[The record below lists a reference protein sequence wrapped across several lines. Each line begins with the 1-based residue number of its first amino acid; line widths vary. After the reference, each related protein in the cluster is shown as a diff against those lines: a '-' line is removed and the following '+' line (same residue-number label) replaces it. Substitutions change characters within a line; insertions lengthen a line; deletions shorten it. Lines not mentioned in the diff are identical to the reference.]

1 MIKSTNLLV
10 VLVAVAFATVGVRA
24 EKFSAGGISFEGPKG
39 WLWQKPSSSMR
50 KAQFVVKNKD
60 GKAAEVVFF
69 HFGPGAA
76 GGVKANIER
85 WLGQF
90 KEPADKLKAKISDE
104 TIDGTKV
111 TYVTAEGTFMK
122 GPPFGG
128 NKVPVPDSGLL
139 GAIIGGKQGAVF
151 IKTTGP
157 KAIVKSAEKALK
169 AMVTKALKK
178 K

>member
-1 MIKSTNLLV
+1 MIKSTKLLV
-10 VLVAVAFATVGVRA
+10 VLVTLAFATAGVRA

-39 WLWQKPSSSMR
+39 WLSQKPSSSMR
-50 KAQFVVKNKD
+50 KAQFAVKGKD
-60 GKAAEVVFF
+60 GKTAEVVFF

-90 KEPADKLKAKISDE
+90 KEPVDKLKAKINDE

-128 NKVPVPDSGLL
+128 NKVPVPDSSLL
-139 GAIIGGKQGAVF
+139 GTIIGGKQGAVF

-157 KAIVKSAEKALK
+157 KAIVKGAEKALK
-169 AMVTKALKK
+169 AMVAKALKK

>member
-1 MIKSTNLLV
+1 
-10 VLVAVAFATVGVRA
+10 
-24 EKFSAGGISFEGPKG
+24 FSAGGISFVGPKG
-39 WLWQKPSSSMR
+39 WLSQQPSSSMR
-50 KAQFVVKNKD
+50 KAQFIVN
-60 GKAAEVVFF
+60 GKGGKTAEVVFF

-76 GGVKANIER
+76 GGVQANVQR

-90 KEPADKLKAKISDE
+90 KEPANKLKAKIGDE

-128 NKVPVPDSGLL
+128 NKVPVPNSGLL
-139 GAIIGGKQGAVF
+139 GAIIDGKQGAVF

-157 KAIVKSAEKALK
+157 KSIVKSAEKTLK
-169 AMVTKALKK
+169 AMINTALKK

>member
-1 MIKSTNLLV
+1 MCI
-10 VLVAVAFATVGVRA
+10 
-24 EKFSAGGISFEGPKG
+24 
-39 WLWQKPSSSMR
+39 
-50 KAQFVVKNKD
+50 D
-60 GKAAEVVFF
+60 GKTSEVGFF

-76 GGVKANIER
+76 GGVQANVQR

-90 KEPADKLKAKISDE
+90 KEPTDKLKAKISDE

-128 NKVPVPDSGLL
+128 SKVPVPESGLL
-139 GAIIGGKQGAVF
+139 GAIIDGKQGAVF

-157 KAIVKSAEKALK
+157 KAIV
-169 AMVTKALKK
+169 
-178 K
+178 

>member
-1 MIKSTNLLV
+1 MEASTCDRDGSRSGWNKKTAMDSSCQEGLCQQPLRLAGSLAAA
-10 VLVAVAFATVGVRA
+10 VLAARAV
-24 EKFSAGGISFEGPKG
+24 
-39 WLWQKPSSSMR
+39 
-50 KAQFVVKNKD
+50 
-60 GKAAEVVFF
+60 
-69 HFGPGAA
+69 GAPLA
-76 GGVKANIER
+76 VGGVKANVQR

-90 KEPADKLKAKISDE
+90 KEPVDKLKAKINDE

-139 GAIIGGKQGAVF
+139 GTIIGGKQGAVF

-157 KAIVKSAEKALK
+157 TAIVQSAEKALK
-169 AMVTKALKK
+169 AMVAKALKK

>member
-1 MIKSTNLLV
+1 MKHYTKTLIFILILTLST
-10 VLVAVAFATVGVRA
+10 TTQA

-39 WLWQKPSSSMR
+39 WLSQKPSSSMR
-50 KAQFVVKNKD
+50 KAQFVVKGRD
-60 GKAAEVVFF
+60 GKTAEIVFF

-76 GGVKANIER
+76 GGVQANVQR

-90 KEPADKLKAKISDE
+90 KEPADELKAKISDE

-128 NKVPVPDSGLL
+128 NKVAMPNSGLL
-139 GAIIGGKQGAVF
+139 GAIVGGKQGAVF

-157 KAIVKSAEKALK
+157 KAIVKSAEKDLK
-169 AMVTKALKK
+169 AMVTKAVKK